1 MKRRAALLALA
12 CSAGVASPVAAATQT
27 ARSAQAGAPFPFPLA
42 PFKALLWG
50 PAGVWI
56 DGGDIV
62 AQQLLDG
69 SPAGVAA
76 APGVV
81 WAARDARHLQSWR
94 PQPDGRW
101 APAANHRFE
110 EELHALAA
118 SADGRFLLAAH
129 GERLSLLDGEATLL
143 RRYEGRDLQGR
154 RRARAANIVAHAGRR
169 SALVSWPALGE
180 LWEISFD
187 PAAPPNFDGLV
198 HDYRMGEA
206 IATPGWLGVR
216 RTPLDKP
223 MPEPE
228 FVDARVPWVAGHVGA
243 STQVVHLDV
252 RRRVA
257 TLPLADAQPAAAL
270 LRRRG
275 DAWTWWLPAADGLHE
290 LDTWRWRTLAHHE
303 LPRDADAPLRVQ
315 ALQALGETLWLLASD
330 AAAQARLWLL
340 RADRWERRDIGAGR
354 PIALRADPDLRAL
367 WLATTEPNRIV
378 VLNEDGALLR
388 SWPLPAAGLV
398 QGLCWL

>member
-12 CSAGVASPVAAATQT
+12 CSADVASRVKAATQT
-27 ARSAQAGAPFPFPLA
+27 ARSAQAGAPSLFPLA

-50 PAGVWI
+50 SAGVWI

-81 WAARDARHLQSWR
+81 WAARDARHVQSWR
-94 PQPDGRW
+94 LQPDGRW
-101 APAANHRFE
+101 APAANHRFG

-129 GERLSLLDGEATLL
+129 GEHLSLLDGEATLL
-143 RRYEGRDLQGR
+143 RHYEGRDLEGR
-154 RRARAANIVAHAGRR
+154 RRARAATIVAHPGRR

-187 PAAPPNFDGLV
+187 PAAPPIFDGLV

-206 IATPGWLGVR
+206 IAAPGYLGVR
-216 RTPLDKP
+216 RMPLGTP
-223 MPEPE
+223 MPEPQ
-228 FVDARVPWVAGHVGA
+228 FVDARVPWVAGRVGA
-243 STQVVHLDV
+243 SVEVVNLDV

-257 TLPLADAQPAAAL
+257 TLPLADAQPAAAV

-290 LDTWRWRTLAHHE
+290 LDTWRWRTLERHE
-303 LPRDADAPLRVQ
+303 FPRDVDGPLRTQ
-315 ALQALGETLWLLASD
+315 AMQARGETLWLLACD
-330 AAAQARLWLL
+330 ATTRPHLWLRRTDRWQ
-340 RADRWERRDIGAGR
+340 RADFGAGR
-354 PIALRADPDLRAL
+354 PFALRVDERAL
-367 WLATTEPNRIV
+367 WLATSEPNRV
-378 VLNEDGALLR
+378 VALNDDGALLQ
-388 SWPLPAAGLV
+388 SWPLRAADLV
-398 QGLCWL
+398 QGLSWL